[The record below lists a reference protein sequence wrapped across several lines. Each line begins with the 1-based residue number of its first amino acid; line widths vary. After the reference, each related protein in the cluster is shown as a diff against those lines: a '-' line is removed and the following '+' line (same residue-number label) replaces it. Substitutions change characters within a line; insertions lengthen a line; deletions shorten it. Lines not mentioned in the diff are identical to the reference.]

1 MLLFPLSAISLE
13 NLLCR
18 EYNNIVQITD
28 FISNHRLKISKYF
41 VWSDIMTDS
50 GNKIKIRSDRSQVVE
65 YNNPLF
71 ECFAQTSYYPANK
84 PYHITEHWHEDLEL
98 FYILDGE
105 LGFSVNGKSI
115 ILHAGEGI
123 LVNSKRIHSNHS
135 VPGKPCAF
143 YCSIIHPSLLCSSKY
158 IEQTYLAPLL
168 GANSFDYL
176 LLNRNDWTHVIID
189 EMERLFEDSDNKTI
203 ELDILESSFRI
214 WKNIYKHVETP
225 PTTAGPASF
234 EIGTFKSMILF
245 IQHHYMEKISLE
257 EIAASG
263 NVGKTLCAKLFKKY
277 ASKTPG
283 EYLIYYRIQKSI
295 ELLTKT
301 NLSITEISY
310 ATGFSSASH
319 YTKTFRERMGCTPLK
334 FRKDNANDKLNFS
347 LIPQRERLS

>member
-1 MLLFPLSAISLE
+1 MSLE
-13 NLLCR
+13 NLPCCK
-18 EYNNIVQITD
+18 YNNIVRIRY
-28 FISNHRLKISKYF
+28 FISKHRLKISKYF
-41 VWSDIMTDS
+41 LLGDIMTDS
-50 GNKIKIRSDRSQVVE
+50 SDNITIRSDRSQIVE

-71 ECFAQTSYYPANK
+71 ECFAQTNYFAANK
-84 PYHITEHWHEDLEL
+84 PYHITEHWHEDFEL

-105 LGFSVNGKSI
+105 LGYCVNGKNI

-123 LVNSKRIHSNHS
+123 FVNSKRIHSNHS
-135 VPGKPCAF
+135 IPGKPCAF
-143 YCSIIHPSLLCSSKY
+143 YCSIVHPSLLCSSKY
-158 IEQTYLAPLL
+158 IEQTYLTPLL
-168 GANSFDYL
+168 GVNSFDYL
-176 LLNRNDWTHVIID
+176 LLNRNDWTNVIID
-189 EMERLFEDSDNKTI
+189 EMERLFENSDGKTV
-203 ELDILESSFRI
+203 ELDVLEASFRI
-214 WKNIYKHVETP
+214 WKTIYRHVEAP
-225 PTTAGPASF
+225 PATTGPASF
-234 EIGTFKSMILF
+234 EIGAFKSMILF
-245 IQHHYMEKISLE
+245 IQEHYMEKISLE

-301 NLSITEISY
+301 NSSITEISY